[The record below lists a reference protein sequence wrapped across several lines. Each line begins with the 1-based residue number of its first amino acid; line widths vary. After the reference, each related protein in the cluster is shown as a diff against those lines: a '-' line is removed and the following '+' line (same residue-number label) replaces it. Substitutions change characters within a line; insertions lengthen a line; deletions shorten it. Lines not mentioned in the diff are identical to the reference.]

1 MCELRTTCFYV
12 ETHLTS
18 FLSYLRRLVTV
29 KGQPNT
35 NQIMFPVDLPA
46 LQESELL
53 SSAEIYL
60 SSMDG
65 RPHHECFQSSKS
77 SKVPI
82 RAENVRQLQLF
93 EDDQPPC
100 VVLALHP
107 PEDQTQVVAL
117 YVQDRWWPLDEVLR
131 TSSQSR
137 SGLVQ
142 VRSLMERVV
151 VFLLSQVVERPLLGE
166 ISFALHPRTE
176 SCKVLWRDNQAV
188 GFYSIKPKGSLCDGW
203 SGSCYL
209 LPVLDTLLV
218 RRSCRRRGFGLQIL
232 QDFCASFSSEE
243 FLGVTAPLSASMA
256 AVCRRFLQ
264 QQLELRGRLYEVEA
278 PGDWTQRRNIWL
290 NIQLGRYSLHNRD
303 EEETVPAST
312 QTLTEGSSLPP
323 QSHGAMLT
331 AT

>member
-188 GFYSIKPKGSLCDGW
+188 GFYSIKPK
-203 SGSCYL
+203 
-209 LPVLDTLLV
+209 
-218 RRSCRRRGFGLQIL
+218 
-232 QDFCASFSSEE
+232 
-243 FLGVTAPLSASMA
+243 
-256 AVCRRFLQ
+256 VCRRFLQ

-323 QSHGAMLT
+323 QVVLSSAVGPCLHLFTDGNILSHGAMLT

>member
-188 GFYSIKPKGSLCDGW
+188 GFYSIKPKDADPSPCCFRQPVRWLEW
-203 SGSCYL
+203 LL
-209 LPVLDTLLV
+209 LPAA
-218 RRSCRRRGFGLQIL
+218 RPGH
-232 QDFCASFSSEE
+232 
-243 FLGVTAPLSASMA
+243 AP
-256 AVCRRFLQ
+256 VCRRFLQ

>member
-209 LPVLDTLLV
+209 LPVLDTLLCAGGSCSSSWSSGGGCTRWRPRGTGPNDETSGSTSSWAATRCTTGTRR
-218 RRSCRRRGFGLQIL
+218 RRSQH
-232 QDFCASFSSEE
+232 
-243 FLGVTAPLSASMA
+243 P
-256 AVCRRFLQ
+256 
-264 QQLELRGRLYEVEA
+264 
-278 PGDWTQRRNIWL
+278 
-290 NIQLGRYSLHNRD
+290 HK
-303 EEETVPAST
+303 
-312 QTLTEGSSLPP
+312 
-323 QSHGAMLT
+323 H
-331 AT
+331 